1 MRAVG
6 GGGGRGVC
14 TWAAF
19 ALGFVSS
26 ARQEC
31 DHAVDVVGEQLE
43 PPVCHNATAQS
54 LPCWVARSLPATP
67 VCHSFDHAT
76 CTPGKPL
83 PLRRAKFQ
91 EALAWQ
97 PPPGELVL
105 RQQCALLAAL
115 CGAGGGDGANEL
127 ATQAL
132 QLLQGGSTM
141 LGLQLL
147 TALAQEAEDLDRVRR
162 LALVNVLSPRGREVL
177 GALGALLAAAAQQL
191 QQDGGGELPGGG
203 TCLLVVGMLPLGYSS
218 RHCSKRVRL
227 PFNHVTQ
234 PSARPC
240 PSHVQAGRRCRP
252 SLPSSAARRGWS

>member
-1 MRAVG
+1 M
-6 GGGGRGVC
+6 
-14 TWAAF
+14 
-19 ALGFVSS
+19 
-26 ARQEC
+26 
-31 DHAVDVVGEQLE
+31 DVLGEQLE
-43 PPVCHNATAQS
+43 PTSLFATMQPHSVCQ
-54 LPCWVARSLPATP
+54 VGLPARFP
-67 VCHSFDHAT
+67 SPLLCMPSCT
-76 CTPGKPL
+76 CIPGNPL
-83 PLRRAKFQ
+83 PLLRAKFQ

-191 QQDGGGELPGGG
+191 QQGGGGELPGVGHAACWWWNVTIKLRLQAIAPSG
-203 TCLLVVGMLPLGYSS
+203 SHCLEPCDLPLE
-218 RHCSKRVRL
+218 
-227 PFNHVTQ
+227 
-234 PSARPC
+234 
-240 PSHVQAGRRCRP
+240 
-252 SLPSSAARRGWS
+252 